1 MVVYCNGK
9 DFLSLILT
17 YDIIIKIRLD
27 FLRLHQID
35 AFNRSLILL
44 FILLCDDLGADL
56 YTIFT
61 DIDPCRA
68 VYHSSDLVFC
78 FTAEAAA

>member
-1 MVVYCNGK
+1 MVVYSDGK
-9 DFLSLILT
+9 DFLGLVLT
-17 YDIIIKIRLD
+17 NDIVIEISLD
-27 FLRLHQID
+27 FLRLHQMD
-35 AFNRSLILL
+35 TFNRSLILL
-44 FILLCDDLGADL
+44 FILLCDDLRADL